1 MRAFTSPFR
10 IIWIPMLVAT
20 VTLAAPMFTRVAA
33 AAAGM
38 ERMVTIHDACDPESF
53 NAAVGPGTCVRNGGV
68 LFEEFI
74 DQVTKHRF
82 AGAWHFGPPQTDARV
97 GDTFVA
103 VNRGGEVH
111 TFTEV
116 DEFGGGIIP
125 PLNLLSGNPVPAPE
139 CLVLEPDDFVAPGD
153 TYREP
158 LGETGTKKFQCCIH
172 PWMRLTAQV
181 K

>member
-1 MRAFTSPFR
+1 
-10 IIWIPMLVAT
+10 MLVAT
-20 VTLAAPMFTRVAA
+20 VTLAAPMFTRVVA

-38 ERMVTIHDACDPESF
+38 ERMVTMKDACDPESF

-68 LFEEFI
+68 LFGEFI
-74 DQVTKHRF
+74 ALLTKHHSV
-82 AGAWHFGPPQTDARV
+82 GAWHFGPPQTDARV

-103 VNRGGEVH
+103 VNNGGEVH

-116 DEFGGGIIP
+116 DAFGGGIVP
-125 PLNLLSGNPVPAPE
+125 PLNFLSGNPVPAPE
-139 CLVLEPDDFVAPGD
+139 CLTLDDEDFVPPGA